1 MQLLEGQKRLY
12 EGANVGRR
20 NDGWMTS
27 GGDAN
32 AEIGSA
38 NARLRTRARDLVR
51 NNAYA
56 AKAVQSLTANV
67 IGGGIVPRAD
77 DRTDELWARW
87 SDTADAAGNTDFY
100 GLQSLI
106 MRTMVE
112 SGSCLVRRRIRRPE
126 DGLAIPLQLQV
137 LEPDHLDTSRDIA
150 VLDNGNTIEQG
161 IQFDA
166 IGRRVG
172 YWLYP
177 RHPGGQSRIGRD
189 AFESRFVPAD
199 EVLHIFDVL
208 RPGQVSGVTWF
219 APAIVK
225 MRDLDD
231 YDEAELVTEKDRGV
245 LSRRS

>member
-1 MQLLEGQKRLY
+1 MTWLDHAIGWVSPRAGLRRVRARAAMQLLEGQKRLY

-20 NDGWMTS
+20 NDGWMT
-27 GGDAN
+27 GGSDAN
-32 AEIGSA
+32 AEIGAA
-38 NARLRTRARDLVR
+38 NARLRMRARDLVR

-87 SDTADAAGNTDFY
+87 ADTADAAGNTDFY

-106 MRTMVE
+106 LRTMAE

-150 VLDNGNTIEQG
+150 LLTNGGTIEQG
-161 IQFDA
+161 IEFDA
-166 IGRRVG
+166 DRPAGGLLALSASSGRAEPDWSRRVRVQAYSGRRSAAH
-172 YWLYP
+172 L
-177 RHPGGQSRIGRD
+177 RCD
-189 AFESRFVPAD
+189 AARAD
-199 EVLHIFDVL
+199 QWCDVV
-208 RPGQVSGVTWF
+208 RASN
-219 APAIVK
+219 
-225 MRDLDD
+225 R
-231 YDEAELVTEKDRGV
+231 
-245 LSRRS
+245 